1 MKVPTPE
8 DPLRVVEL
16 FSGIGAQAT
25 ALKMAGIPYKV
36 VGTSEIDKHAMASY
50 EAIHGPVVQLGD
62 IRDIEHL
69 PECDLLTY
77 SFPCLTGDVKVLS
90 SKGWVCIRDLE
101 VGDCV
106 YSHDG
111 GYHRIIAAGCT
122 GTKPTLTIRIEGM
135 SDIRCTEN
143 HLFRRRNKDGLWVWA
158 EAGRLRQ
165 GDMLRTITCDSEDGK
180 PVYGSVIVLACIS
193 NNYEE
198 KVYDKKSL
206 VIGISQGGQSL
217 STVEG
222 LDAATERGLLTAAV
236 SENPTALVFEHA
248 QTKTLLEV
256 GNEKCGAKTKG
267 YAGSIMTLMLMVSEL
282 ALAKGITDQ
291 ATVDGYLERMRTVI
305 ANLPAVTDAAVDWYG
320 HIADDLLPA
329 RRVIVVGY
337 DGMYGD
343 VLEGALKTL
352 ETLRVGIAGYD
363 IEEFFHGIYNSISE
377 DSYLFY
383 LASAGDYKP
392 RTLRLIEILG
402 EWTSHNYLIAS
413 PAGVETPTSFDCIVP
428 FTEDPLF
435 SCFEFIIPMQ
445 VVACFGAE
453 ARGIDPSIPKDP
465 LFHERIGSK
474 KLDGVRDNYVRQD

>member
-1 MKVPTPE
+1 MASIMYDYIRETPE
-8 DPLRVVEL
+8 VLTHIIEDRTRICAEFVER
-16 FSGIGAQAT
+16 FKDADIETVYVIGS
-25 ALKMAGIPYKV
+25 
-36 VGTSEIDKHAMASY
+36 GTSYHAGVSAKLY
-50 EAIHGPVVQLGD
+50 LE
-62 IRDIEHL
+62 E
-69 PECDLLTY
+69 
-77 SFPCLTGDVKVLS
+77 LTGWK
-90 SKGWVCIRDLE
+90 
-101 VGDCV
+101 
-106 YSHDG
+106 
-111 GYHRIIAAGCT
+111 IIPMY
-122 GTKPTLTIRIEGM
+122 PTRFA
-135 SDIRCTEN
+135 R
-143 HLFRRRNKDGLWVWA
+143 
-158 EAGRLRQ
+158 
-165 GDMLRTITCDSEDGK
+165 
-180 PVYGSVIVLACIS
+180 
-193 NNYEE
+193 EE

-267 YAGSIMTLMLMVSEL
+267 YGGSILTLMLMVTEL
-282 ALAKGITDQ
+282 ALAKGVTDE
-291 ATVDGYLERMRTVI
+291 ATVEGYLQRMRTVI

-320 HIADDLLPA
+320 RIADDLLPA
-329 RRVIVVGY
+329 KRVIVVGY

-352 ETLRVGIAGYD
+352 ETLRVGITGYD

-383 LASAGDYKP
+383 LASEGDYKP
-392 RTLRLIEILG
+392 RTLCLIEILS

-413 PAGVETPTSFDCIVP
+413 PSGVDAPTSFDCIVP

-453 ARGIDPSIPKDP
+453 ARGVDPSIPKDP

-474 KLDGVRDNYVRQD
+474 KLDGVRDNYVKQD